1 MRIEEELHAHSATVR
16 YWTGVEPPGVL
27 VANVALRGVVS
38 ADVLTVSAI
47 ERAIA
52 AMAGAEACV
61 VLFDKAILTG
71 EIPVLARAADV
82 PLAYVA
88 TQAQLE
94 VTRHLFGRGGASM
107 PLVFF
112 PQQAQAARRWVALEA
127 AAARQ

>member
-1 MRIEEELHAHSATVR
+1 MKIEEELHAHSATVR
-16 YWTGVEPPGVL
+16 FWACVEPPGVL
-27 VANVALRGVVS
+27 VATIAVRGVVS
-38 ADVLTVSAI
+38 ADVLTVRAI

-52 AMAGAEACV
+52 AVAGAGACV
-61 VLFDKAILTG
+61 VCFDKAILTG
-71 EIPVLARAADV
+71 GIPALIRANV

-88 TQAQLE
+88 TQAQLD
-94 VTRHLFGRGGASM
+94 VTRHLSGWRGASM